1 MILVAIF
8 AGAATGVVLGLLG
21 SGGSII
27 AVPAL
32 LYLLHVEP
40 KQAIAMSLGI
50 VAITATIA
58 AFDNWRR
65 GNVDVRVAAV
75 FGLFGVVG
83 TFGGTRL
90 GVHTPVTLQLGL
102 FALVMLAAAWRML
115 KPKKQQLVVQS
126 AQLAGAGGP
135 SIDIAESENL
145 KAHLGQIAL
154 LGIGVGALTGLV
166 GVGGGFLI
174 VPALV
179 LLSGIPM
186 KTAIGTSLA
195 IVAANASTGFAG
207 YFGVVPVEWGLM
219 VSFTAVTVIGSFVG
233 TRLAHRFSQETLKRS
248 FGVFLVFVAGYILL
262 KSVL

>member
-1 MILVAIF
+1 MILLVIL
-8 AGAATGVVLGLLG
+8 AGAATGIVLGLLG

-32 LYLLHVEP
+32 LYLLHVDP

-50 VAITATIA
+50 VAITATISA
-58 AFDNWRR
+58 WDNWRR

-90 GVHTPVTLQLGL
+90 GVHMPVVFQLGL

-115 KPKKQQLVVQS
+115 KAKKQPV
-126 AQLAGAGGP
+126 AQAAQVAGAGSP
-135 SIDIAESENL
+135 AIFITESENL
-145 KAHLGQIAL
+145 RAHLGQTAM
-154 LGIGVGALTGLV
+154 LGIGVGVLTGLV

-186 KTAIGTSLA
+186 KIAIGTSLA
-195 IVAANASTGFAG
+195 IVAANSSTGFAG
-207 YFGVVPVEWGLM
+207 YMGAVPIDWRVM
-219 VSFTAVTVIGSFVG
+219 VSFTAVTVVGSFVG

-248 FGVFLVFVAGYILL
+248 FAVFLIFIASYILL
-262 KSVL
+262 KGMP